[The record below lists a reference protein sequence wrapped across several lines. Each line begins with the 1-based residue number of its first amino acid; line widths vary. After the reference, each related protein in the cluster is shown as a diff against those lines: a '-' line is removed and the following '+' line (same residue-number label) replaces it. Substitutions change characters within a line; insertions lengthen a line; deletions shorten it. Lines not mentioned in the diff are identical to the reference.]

1 MDWVDLMLLVTLA
14 SADLLLLVYLRQR
27 RRRRLRVDR
36 MRHSLVLAI
45 RQVNQS
51 VDPRHRAVAGSLAQY

>member
-14 SADLLLLVYLRQR
+14 SADLLLLVYLRQSR
-27 RRRRLRVDR
+27 SRRLRMDR

-45 RQVNQS
+45 RRVNQS
-51 VDPRHRAVAGSLAQY
+51 GDPRPRAVAGLLGQY